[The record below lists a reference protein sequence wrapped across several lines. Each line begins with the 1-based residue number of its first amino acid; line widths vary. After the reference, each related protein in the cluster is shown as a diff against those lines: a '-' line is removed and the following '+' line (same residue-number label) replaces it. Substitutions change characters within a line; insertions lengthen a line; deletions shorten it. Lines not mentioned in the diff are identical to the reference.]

1 MAGPV
6 TALNWA
12 ELFVALLVIVGSVYG
27 TARTILRSAKSGYI
41 YLYVIEPRRK
51 AKAAHKQVDAVES
64 KVDNISEKIDK
75 MAGEQQKRT
84 DAIIALGESMNNGRE
99 FDTGEF
105 ERQADDRSVD
115 RFLDGDGD

>member
-1 MAGPV
+1 MAGP
-6 TALNWA
+6 TTTLAWA
-12 ELFVALLVIVGSVYG
+12 ELFVALLAIAGTVYAVGRTTLSSVE
-27 TARTILRSAKSGYI
+27 SGYI
-41 YLYVIEPRRK
+41 HKYVTEPRQK
-51 AKAAHKQVDAVES
+51 AKTAHEQVDAVES

-75 MAGEQQKRT
+75 MADEQQKRT

-115 RFLDGDGD
+115 RFLDGDDD